1 MALNSPSPRL
11 SSCPWLEPPR
21 PRKSP
26 VPEAAAAPHEVG
38 ALHKDVKTSHQPGTS
53 WVMRGTTRMILFNI
67 HQDLSNLYST
77 EEYE

>member
-26 VPEAAAAPHEVG
+26 VPAAAAAPHEVG